1 MAKCDNCKELEVKN
15 IWGKVPFEWCEKKND
30 NPDKN
35 IERDCPYFKPKT
47 NADRIRNMTDEEL
60 AKFLGETVCEAGE
73 NMFYCSDYEN
83 TEHCIGHSCKECG
96 GYLKWLKS
104 EVVIED
110 GKFDMRKKVE

>member
-47 NADRIRNMTDEEL
+47 NADRIRSMSNEEL
-60 AKFLGETVCEAGE
+60 AKFLFNVNSAYAEPCMTGEYGHTCKWE
-73 NMFYCSDYEN
+73 DYP
-83 TEHCIGHSCKECG
+83 THDKGCKDCFLE
-96 GYLKWLKS
+96 WLKS
-104 EVVIED
+104 EVGCE
-110 GKFDMRKKVE
+110 

>member
-1 MAKCDNCKELEVKN
+1 MAKCKNCKKLNHILNSGVSV
-15 IWGKVPFEWCEKKND
+15 GRWCVEKSD
-30 NPDKN
+30 SPD
-35 IERDCPYFKPKT
+35 IERERICDKYVPKT

-104 EVVIED
+104 EVGCE
-110 GKFDMRKKVE
+110 

>member
-60 AKFLGETVCEAGE
+60 AEWLNGFSECLIPNGDCLDK
-73 NMFYCSDYEN
+73 YCDN
-83 TEHCIGHSCKECG
+83 CVM
-96 GYLKWLKS
+96 KWLKS
-104 EVVIED
+104 EVGCE
-110 GKFDMRKKVE
+110 

>member
-47 NADRIRNMTDEEL
+47 NADRIRSMAYEEL
-60 AKFLGETVCEAGE
+60 AEWIGSLNACVSKDDEYCYKFKNCNDCRLE
-73 NMFYCSDYEN
+73 
-83 TEHCIGHSCKECG
+83 
-96 GYLKWLKS
+96 WLKS
-104 EVVIED
+104 EVGCE
-110 GKFDMRKKVE
+110 

>member
-47 NADRIRNMTDEEL
+47 NADRIRSMAYEEL
-60 AKFLGETVCEAGE
+60 AE
-73 NMFYCSDYEN
+73 
-83 TEHCIGHSCKECG
+83 
-96 GYLKWLKS
+96 
-104 EVVIED
+104 
-110 GKFDMRKKVE
+110 

>member
-1 MAKCDNCKELEVKN
+1 MQKWGVAMAKCDNCKELEVKN

-60 AKFLGETVCEAGE
+60 RDFLYDMTSESQCHICAFKKGWLCEKP
-73 NMFYCSDYEN
+73 YDK
-83 TEHCIGHSCKECG
+83 SCHDGVME
-96 GYLKWLKS
+96 WLKS
-104 EVVIED
+104 EVGCE
-110 GKFDMRKKVE
+110 